1 MIFERK
7 DVGFLLSIVLEI
19 KPGASYTLD
28 KCFTRE
34 LPSQPRS
41 TALEGLFPHK
51 VDLVLSLRVYSPWLT
66 GLQASDPMKA
76 PLIT

>member
-1 MIFERK
+1 MHEGLTLIDSFERK
-7 DVGFLLSIVLEI
+7 DVGFVLSIVLEI

-34 LPSQPRS
+34 LSPQ
-41 TALEGLFPHK
+41 L
-51 VDLVLSLRVYSPWLT
+51 DLVLSLRVYSPRQT
-66 GLQASDPMKA
+66 GLQASEPVKA